1 MDLKELFTLS
11 GKTAL
16 VTGSTRGLG
25 KEIALGIAQYGAS
38 LILVDLE
45 YPKETAKQIEDI
57 GVC

>member
-38 LILVDLE
+38 LIFVDLE
-45 YPKETAKQIEDI
+45 YPKETA
-57 GVC
+57 